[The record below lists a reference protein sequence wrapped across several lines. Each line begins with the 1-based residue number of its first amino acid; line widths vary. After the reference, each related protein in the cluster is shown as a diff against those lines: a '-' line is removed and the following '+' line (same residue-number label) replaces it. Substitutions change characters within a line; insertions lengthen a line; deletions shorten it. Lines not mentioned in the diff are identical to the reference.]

1 MNDEY
6 TLMMTKFPLLDGF
19 TEAGAQMLMRA
30 AERSVVLQWSA
41 SAFRVVLLRH
51 ELLSER
57 VLMNALSV
65 LVERERSL
73 VATLLEAQGGR

>member
-1 MNDEY
+1 MPAVPPEEGRQAW
-6 TLMMTKFPLLDGF
+6 LSHRPLEPVEVTVGP
-19 TEAGAQMLMRA
+19 
-30 AERSVVLQWSA
+30 AEVL
-41 SAFRVVLLRH
+41 LLRH

-73 VATLLEAQGGR
+73 VATLLEAQGGCR